1 MSLRLSLAPGIAII
15 IHTHQAV
22 FLQSSNISI
31 VQQEITT
38 VTNTANTADPQR
50 PEVQCF
56 TWYTDMKIV
65 TNTKLS
71 TKLSGLNISSNWK

>member
-1 MSLRLSLAPGIAII
+1 MSLRISLAPGIAII

-31 VQQEITT
+31 VQQEIT
-38 VTNTANTADPQR
+38 VTHTANTAGPHR

-56 TWYTDMKIV
+56 I
-65 TNTKLS
+65 
-71 TKLSGLNISSNWK
+71 